1 MMEGSQPF
9 HLAFSET
16 ESKMLTIIAGAK
28 TTIEFL
34 LASNQAVDVRDV
46 TVAQPAKPIR
56 DRFWIDNFRSN
67 KPKRVN
73 ERKTNQFFPLF
84 AEIPKLEF
92 FRMLLAES
100 NGLIADEQAR
110 RSFRKRRRCR
120 CRDEPRTQLSLIEQT
135 TQQIAGGFCGR
146 VEFNLFY
153 IGNLADV
160 GDDNAV
166 NRAVRRNRNAVHDP
180 VDWVAE
186 KFETRNE
193 RNIELAT

>member
-34 LASNQAVDVRDV
+34 LAGNQAVDVREV
-46 TVAQPAKPIR
+46 TVVQPAKPTR

-73 ERKTNQFFPLF
+73 EGKTNQFFPLF

-92 FRMLLAES
+92 FRMLLPES

-120 CRDEPRTQLSLIEQT
+120 CFDQPRRPLSLIDQT
-135 TQQIAGGFCGR
+135 TQHIA
-146 VEFNLFY
+146 
-153 IGNLADV
+153 D
-160 GDDNAV
+160 
-166 NRAVRRNRNAVHDP
+166 
-180 VDWVAE
+180 
-186 KFETRNE
+186 
-193 RNIELAT
+193 